1 MACILDP
8 TMRKEV
14 KATIRKD
21 LTFTGTDMATTVAM
35 VATVDT
41 AIDTINRPIV
51 MVFCE
56 AMTRASGVTAE
67 TIAGETI
74 ATMAAGR
81 SPGNPAAFEHA
92 GEFVRVRK

>member
-35 VATVDT
+35 AATVDT

-56 AMTRASGVTAE
+56 AMTRASGVTVE

-81 SPGNPAAFEHA
+81 FPGNPAAFEHA
-92 GEFVRVRK
+92 GEFVRV